1 MAALVGLQDQTM
13 ERKTIMTEW
22 GLFNDEGLV
31 MGGFQSAPNALAG
44 RAALEVAEVCSD
56 CRSERAEDCACDTD
70 VSHD

>member
-1 MAALVGLQDQTM
+1 
-13 ERKTIMTEW
+13 MTEW